1 MSKNEPKVEQ
11 DRYTED
17 GVRMFNPT
25 KPHGTIY
32 ADGFHEGRYTQAGV
46 NYRADGL
53 PVGYTPKAGDDVQTQ
68 AEPAKKPH
76 WRELKKQREAQNAG
90 ASGAT

>member
-1 MSKNEPKVEQ
+1 MSKMKTEVKIED

-32 ADGFHEGRYTQAGV
+32 ADGFVEGRYTQNGV
-46 NYRADGL
+46 NYRADHL
-53 PVGYTPKAGDDVQTQ
+53 PVGYVKTDPVEAPVV
-68 AEPAKKPH
+68 AKKPH
-76 WRELKKQREAQNAG
+76 WRTLKKAQESQNGLPG
-90 ASGAT
+90 AS